1 MSHKDSS
8 NIIKKC
14 TAKLKISL
22 RSRTKG
28 GSKSQFVQ
36 YKPRNQSPSNEI
48 KRART
53 QNRKHVLEQEVPDKF
68 KNRLKAATEK
78 QGSSNSSIRE
88 LINGHNRPLLCLFSL
103 AALEL
108 ELTVQ
113 TQTHLH
119 RTYIKPTLEATYP
132 ASHHL
137 SLPTRARSCSA

>member
-14 TAKLKISL
+14 TAKLKISQ

-36 YKPRNQSPSNEI
+36 YKPRNQSRSNEI

-88 LINGHNRPLLCLFSL
+88 LINRDN
-103 AALEL
+103 
-108 ELTVQ
+108 
-113 TQTHLH
+113 
-119 RTYIKPTLEATYP
+119 
-132 ASHHL
+132 
-137 SLPTRARSCSA
+137 